1 MTKIR
6 SEVQEEDKEQTKGTM
21 EIMHVDLASLQSTKH
36 FAEAF
41 KARRL
46 PLHVLIN
53 NAGIALARK
62 GFTEDSYESHF
73 QVHTYIYICLAKNL
87 QLIECVYIIITILEL
102 HASCNCILLLFYI

>member
-1 MTKIR
+1 MHCVDSGETGVMQAMSICFSIVQAMTKIR
-6 SEVQEEDKEQTKGTM
+6 SEVQEEDEEQTKGTM

-46 PLHVLIN
+46 PLHILIN

-62 GFTEDSYESHF
+62 GFTEDSYETHF
-73 QVHTYIYICLAKNL
+73 QVHTHTHTYIYMP
-87 QLIECVYIIITILEL
+87 
-102 HASCNCILLLFYI
+102 S

>member
-62 GFTEDSYESHF
+62 GFTEDAYESHF
-73 QVHTYIYICLAKNL
+73 QVHTHIYMP
-87 QLIECVYIIITILEL
+87 
-102 HASCNCILLLFYI
+102 S